1 MRLRLLQIQMLAVI
15 TFFFAQTRPDQ
26 AKSRPALAL
35 DIVLALAI
43 AIALALNLA
52 VCYFKEI

>member
-35 DIVLALAI
+35 AIVLALAI
-43 AIALALNLA
+43 AIALAQN
-52 VCYFKEI
+52 